1 MQLSRLLIAF
11 LLGLVKFGILLKHR
25 FTRNMHLIVHLGKEK
40 QGLQLLCFEIEKKT
54 EGSLIRDRLALQ
66 LNQLQL

>member
-40 QGLQLLCFEIEKKT
+40 QGLQLLGFEIEKT
-54 EGSLIRDRLALQ
+54 EGSLIRDRLALL

>member
-40 QGLQLLCFEIEKKT
+40 QGLQLLGFEIEKI
-54 EGSLIRDRLALQ
+54 EGSLIRDRLALL